1 MVPEEDRQGVRP
13 PHIRQ
18 EWLLSASVQIHSQAQ
33 HFASVAWASEEKS
46 TGPLGAVGGGGE
58 TVLTREVLLLKKH
71 QVSGLPRPESMFPF
85 QGTEPRSLNSIL
97 PWLFEQNPY
106 FFGVK

>member
-1 MVPEEDRQGVRP
+1 MRP
-13 PHIRQ
+13 PYIRH
-18 EWLLSASVQIHSQAQ
+18 EWLLSASAQIHSQAQ

-46 TGPLGAVGGGGE
+46 TGPLGAVGRGRNS
-58 TVLTREVLLLKKH
+58 VTREVLLPKKH
-71 QVSGLPRPESMFPF
+71 QVSGLPRPESMLPL

-97 PWLFEQNPY
+97 PWLSEQNPY